1 VRDVVVWSEELITP
15 PARKI
20 YIVAEVI
27 WILREEGGGGL
38 GLKREGGEKKRDSSI
53 NVQFS
58 KKIFLYSLVNMCTFT
73 NSMIT
78 KSIISMPSNS
88 NFL

>member
-20 YIVAEVI
+20 YIVAEEI

-38 GLKREGGEKKRDSSI
+38 GLKREGGEK
-53 NVQFS
+53 NVTQTPVS
-58 KKIFLYSLVNMCTFT
+58 Y
-73 NSMIT
+73 
-78 KSIISMPSNS
+78 
-88 NFL
+88 

>member
-38 GLKREGGEKKRDSSI
+38 GLKSGASPL
-53 NVQFS
+53 NS
-58 KKIFLYSLVNMCTFT
+58 KENSGIKSKCPTMCNGYSWLNIC
-73 NSMIT
+73 
-78 KSIISMPSNS
+78 
-88 NFL
+88 

>member
-38 GLKREGGEKKRDSSI
+38 GLKREGGWSHSD
-53 NVQFS
+53 FS
-58 KKIFLYSLVNMCTFT
+58 TA
-73 NSMIT
+73 
-78 KSIISMPSNS
+78 
-88 NFL
+88 

>member
-27 WILREEGGGGL
+27 WILREEGGGWL
-38 GLKREGGEKKRDSSI
+38 GLKREGGEKNEIAQSMF
-53 NVQFS
+53 NFQ
-58 KKIFLYSLVNMCTFT
+58 KKYFYIHSLICVLLQTQ
-73 NSMIT
+73 
-78 KSIISMPSNS
+78 
-88 NFL
+88 